1 MNPPEERDQIDMQ
14 LRKQSTYIDDN
25 GFTARVVAALP
36 RRRPYA
42 WLRPAILLGTAAV
55 GAVLAIQW
63 LPWSNLPPVDMS
75 ALLSLNPQVLSPW
88 IVVLSVAAS
97 LIWAVVSAVQWDD

>member
-1 MNPPEERDQIDMQ
+1 MQ
-14 LRKQSTYIDDN
+14 LREQTPYIDDN
-25 GFTARVVAALP
+25 GFTQRVIAALP
-36 RRRPYA
+36 PRRHT
-42 WLRPAILLGTAAV
+42 WLRPVLLLGSAAV
-55 GAVLAIQW
+55 GIVLAIQW
-63 LPWSNLPPVDMS
+63 LPWSNLPPLDMS